1 MAVAGASDISAEA
14 AGVVYMPHSLE
25 WSPYLCETARRAI
38 ASVDA
43 SIPVLNIR
51 TLNQQLERG
60 TIVPRLTGDL
70 AACFGALALLMAAIG
85 LYGVMS
91 HSTARRT
98 SEIGIRMALGASQQS
113 VLWMVMRETLRM
125 LAIGTALGLFAALWL
140 GRLVQSLLF
149 GVDAKD
155 PVAASIAVGV
165 LALAAALAGLIPAF
179 RAARVDPIIALR
191 CE

>member
-1 MAVAGASDISAEA
+1 LSAPAIVLNASGDPVAL
-14 AGVVYMPHSLE
+14 V
-25 WSPYLCETARRAI
+25 ETARRAI
-38 ASVDA
+38 TSVDA

-51 TLNQQLERG
+51 TLKQQLERG
-60 TIVPRLTGDL
+60 TIVPRLTADL

-91 HSTARRT
+91 YSTTRRT

-125 LAIGTALGLFAALWL
+125 LAIGTALGLFAALYL

-149 GVDAKD
+149 GVDVKD

-165 LALAAALAGLIPAF
+165 LALAAALAGLIPAL
-179 RAARVDPIIALR
+179 RAARVDPIVALR
-191 CE
+191 SE